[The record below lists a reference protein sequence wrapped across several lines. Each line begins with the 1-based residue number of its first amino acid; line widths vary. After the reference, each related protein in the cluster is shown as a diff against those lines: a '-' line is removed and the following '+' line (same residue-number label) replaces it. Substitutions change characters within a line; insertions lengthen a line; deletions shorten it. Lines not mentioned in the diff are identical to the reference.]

1 VIEEAREQSRGVDE
15 VSARGSP
22 PATLQGRSLLLAR
35 IAWVVVALLYVGVF
49 ISGIPSELAQAQQKQ
64 ARSEDPVV

>member
-1 VIEEAREQSRGVDE
+1 
-15 VSARGSP
+15 VSARGPP

-35 IAWVVVALLYVGVF
+35 MAWVVVALLYVGVF